1 MDIIIASIFA
11 VLTLVGFALN
21 VKIFGGKE
29 YIKVLAVQGKL
40 LTTVP
45 MYTIISVA
53 LTGLMV
59 WFLYHVN
66 YDYTAG
72 AVIGS
77 CIVYYFAVFTLYF
90 AVKPQGETLDW

>member
-1 MDIIIASIFA
+1 MDIIVASIFA
-11 VLTLVGFALN
+11 VLTLVGFAWN

-40 LTTVP
+40 LKTAP
-45 MYTIISVA
+45 MLTIIA
-53 LTGLMV
+53 FAFTGLTV

-66 YDYTAG
+66 YDYTAS

-77 CIVYYFAVFTLYF
+77 CIVYYSAVFSLYS
-90 AVKPQGETLDW
+90 AVKAREETLDW